1 MKAYGTARAIL
12 QRTEKNHL
20 IYSRYYDHLRRQ
32 LEINDYGDNH
42 EALCAVLY
50 LLEQTC
56 EMLDEL
62 RMAAKE
68 ALK

>member
-12 QRTEKNHL
+12 QRTEKNHA
-20 IYSRYYDHLRRQ
+20 IYSRYYDHLRHQ
-32 LEINDYGDNH
+32 LEMNDYGDNH
-42 EALCAVLY
+42 EALCDVLY
-50 LLEQTC
+50 LLEKTC

-68 ALK
+68 AAE